1 MKNSLEDRIIR
12 ERERERFLWEEGSK
26 WNTNY
31 RKWVVSVPDRA
42 PNSRAFHG
50 NQTDRK
56 EKENSPIELPIF
68 ARRMGEGGGRENEK
82 EECRKISIFLIF
94 SFVSEARHHRD
105 ENTKRTKPRF
115 VHVSTVL
122 ARTMVP

>member
-12 ERERERFLWEEGSK
+12 ERERERDFFGKRDRSGILIIESGSSPFLIVRQIHARSTGIKRIEKKKKNHLLNSLFLLEG
-26 WNTNY
+26 WG
-31 RKWVVSVPDRA
+31 R
-42 PNSRAFHG
+42 
-50 NQTDRK
+50 
-56 EKENSPIELPIF
+56 
-68 ARRMGEGGGRENEK
+68 GGRENEK
-82 EECRKISIFLIF
+82 EECRKIPIFLIF

>member
-31 RKWVVSVPDRA
+31 RKWVVSVPD

-56 EKENSPIELPIF
+56 EKEKSPIELPIS
-68 ARRMGEGGGRENEK
+68 ARRMGEGRGGR
-82 EECRKISIFLIF
+82 
-94 SFVSEARHHRD
+94 
-105 ENTKRTKPRF
+105 TKRKNVEKSRSF
-115 VHVSTVL
+115 
-122 ARTMVP
+122 